1 MTEVLGYVVCQAPVM
16 VIQLIHLF
24 AESRFNLLKKS
35 ILKSLLMDS
44 NRQFRKEYID
54 LLQVTCPSS
63 IQFTPVVTQS
73 QWLRYVSNVSNEMYI
88 LSINEK
94 IKGTSESARV
104 CDGRQILCL
113 IVLCTICGWSLKKT
127 ICIFL
132 TSHLHTS
139 NCQLYF

>member
-1 MTEVLGYVVCQAPVM
+1 MTEVLGFVVCWAPVM

-44 NRQFRKEYID
+44 NRQFRKEYIN

-63 IQFTPVVTQS
+63 IQFTPVATQS

-104 CDGRQILCL
+104 CDGRQPPLL
-113 IVLCTICGWSLKKT
+113 DSFVHDMWMELKKT
-127 ICIFL
+127 NCIFL
-132 TSHLHTS
+132 TSHVHIS